1 MLSCAITLSCI
12 CLAFFLST
20 EHCGLFLNTLS
31 GRFSSPGYPTGY
43 PYNAKCVWEIK
54 VPKGYFIKLKF
65 EYVFLFFFS
74 SCSMSYKMLLTE
86 KKNKAEVCSIQ
97 RQLNIH
103 AMSTFT
109 FFGTVLSILSSKK
122 PRL

>member
-1 MLSCAITLSCI
+1 
-12 CLAFFLST
+12 
-20 EHCGLFLNTLS
+20 
-31 GRFSSPGYPTGY
+31 
-43 PYNAKCVWEIK
+43 
-54 VPKGYFIKLKF
+54 
-65 EYVFLFFFS
+65 
-74 SCSMSYKMLLTE
+74 MLLTE

-122 PRL
+122 PRLQPFFQFHGQCKR